1 MYITELIVQIEF
13 ILDKALVIL
22 LLATFVIMFILAL
35 YVLGQ
40 RWVRTVSQ
48 SVTLILLPMVTY
60 VITSVISGD
69 IALSL
74 GMVGALSIVRF
85 RNPVRSPLELVAY
98 FQCIGLGIC
107 ASVSVQ
113 WLVFLGFLGTAILG
127 VLIAFQFL
135 VKKQLNLDIFKASF
149 AEGNQLSTLELKT
162 KQPIDDLLKFEILIS
177 VVKSKEFVLYG
188 FASSK
193 SENLLQI
200 YNDWESNEHVLSAS
214 LRLN

>member
-1 MYITELIVQIEF
+1 MYLTELVVQIKF
-13 ILDKALVIL
+13 ILDKVPVIL
-22 LLATFVIMFILAL
+22 LLAAFVITFNGAL

-48 SVTLILLPMVTY
+48 SVTLMLLPIVTY

-98 FQCIGLGIC
+98 FHCIGLGIC

-113 WLVFLGFLGTAILG
+113 WLIFLGFLGTAILG
-127 VLIAFQFL
+127 FVIAFRFL
-135 VKKQLNLDIFKASF
+135 VKKQFDFDIFKASF

-162 KQPIDDLLKFEILIS
+162 KQPIDDLLKFEVLIS
-177 VVKSKEFVLYG
+177 VVKSKDFVLYG

-193 SENLLQI
+193 NENLLQI
-200 YNDWESNEHVLSAS
+200 YDHWESNEHVLSAS